1 MKHKFYLLADKKQH
15 PFIVINELQE
25 WITEIAEFELNNNAS
40 TWYGSLGLSDIEKMA
55 KIKEISQTLNTDEN
69 NNYIVYMKEIITK

>member
-25 WITEIAEFELNNNAS
+25 WITEIAEFELNNNAVAS
-40 TWYGSLGLSDIEKMA
+40 NIFGFSDIAKMA

>member
-25 WITEIAEFELNNNAS
+25 WITEIAEFELNNNGAAS
-40 TWYGSLGLSDIEKMA
+40 NIFGLSDIEKMA